1 MVDLSLQERL
11 QPSLLDRLTDH
22 EPKKSQESRD
32 ERVLSSYQLRRNV
45 LRDLAWLLN
54 CTNLHSIQ
62 DLDGYPEVKK
72 SVINFGLAD
81 IAGRTVS
88 TVDAETVEYALLEAI
103 RTFEPRILP
112 DTLKLRLLSEDERVN
127 PNSVAFEIEG
137 DLWSQPLPQRLYLQT
152 ELDIEIGDVHID
164 DRLGSG

>member
-11 QPSLLDRLTDH
+11 QPSLLDRLTDN
-22 EPKKSQESRD
+22 EPKMSQESRD
-32 ERVLSSYQLRRNV
+32 KRVLSAHQLRRNV

-54 CTNLHSIQ
+54 CANLGSSE
-62 DLDGYPEVKK
+62 DLDGFPEVKN
-72 SVINFGLAD
+72 SVLNYGLAD
-81 IAGRTVS
+81 MTGRTES
-88 TVDAETVEYALLEAI
+88 TMDAETIEYALLEAI

-112 DTLKLRLLSEDERVN
+112 NTLKLRLLSKNERLN

-137 DLWSQPLPQRLYLQT
+137 ELWSQPIPQHLYLQT
-152 ELDIEIGDVHID
+152 ELDLEIGNVNID

>member
-22 EPKKSQESRD
+22 EPKNSQESRD

-62 DLDGYPEVKK
+62 DLDDYPEVKN
-72 SVINFGLAD
+72 SVLNYGLAD
-81 IAGRTVS
+81 MAGRTVS
-88 TVDAETVEYALLEAI
+88 SVDTEAVEYALLEAI
-103 RTFEPRILP
+103 QTFEPRILP
-112 DTLKLRLLSEDERVN
+112 NTLKLRLLSKDERVN
-127 PNSVAFEIEG
+127 ANSVAFEIEA

-152 ELDIEIGDVHID
+152 ELDIEIGNVRID
-164 DRLGSG
+164 DRLGPG

>member
-11 QPSLLDRLTDH
+11 QPSLLDRLTDN

-32 ERVLSSYQLRRNV
+32 ERVLSTHQLRRNV

-54 CTNLHSIQ
+54 CANLGSSQ
-62 DLDGYPEVKK
+62 DLDAFPEVKN
-72 SVINFGLAD
+72 SVLNYGLID
-81 IAGRTVS
+81 MAGHTES
-88 TVDAETVEYALLEAI
+88 TMDAETVEYALLEAI

-112 DTLKLRLLSEDERVN
+112 NTLKLRLLSKDERLN
-127 PNSVAFEIEG
+127 ANSVAFEIEG
-137 DLWSQPLPQRLYLQT
+137 ELWSQPIPQRLYLQT
-152 ELDIEIGDVHID
+152 ELDIEIGSVNID

>member
-11 QPSLLDRLTDH
+11 QPSLLDRLTDK

-54 CTNLHSIQ
+54 CTNLDSIQ
-62 DLDGYPEVKK
+62 DLDGYPEVKN
-72 SVINFGLAD
+72 SVLNYGLAD
-81 IAGRTVS
+81 MAGRTVS
-88 TVDAETVEYALLEAI
+88 TVDSEEVEYALLEAI

-112 DTLKLRLLSEDERVN
+112 NTLKLRLLSKDERLN

-137 DLWSQPLPQRLYLQT
+137 ELWSQPLPQRLYLQT
-152 ELDIEIGDVHID
+152 ELDIEIGNVHID

>member
-11 QPSLLDRLTDH
+11 QPSLLDRLTDND
-22 EPKKSQESRD
+22 PKKSQESRD

-54 CTNLHSIQ
+54 CTNLDSTQ
-62 DLDGYPEVKK
+62 DLDGYPEVKN
-72 SVINFGLAD
+72 SVLNYGLID
-81 IAGRTVS
+81 MTGRTES
-88 TVDAETVEYALLEAI
+88 TMDAESVEYALLEAI

-112 DTLKLRLLSEDERVN
+112 NTLKLRLLSKGEKVN
-127 PNSVAFEIEG
+127 ANSVAFEIEG

-152 ELDIEIGDVHID
+152 ELDIEIGNVHID
-164 DRLGSG
+164 DRRGSG